1 MRITMNIEDDR
12 GQAPEVRVETTSAA
26 FAQTADHGDVI
37 DAGPPA
43 FDQSLLTIEP
53 DDAEQSAVEGAGLD
67 ADNADLMGNGPS
79 VIGNGAPAGDMND
92 GGAAPASLPD
102 VPDDSDDSLLH

>member
-12 GQAPEVRVETTSAA
+12 GQVPEVKVETASTALTQA
-26 FAQTADHGDVI
+26 ADHGDVI

-43 FDQSLLTIEP
+43 FDHALLTTEP
-53 DDAEQSAVEGAGLD
+53 DDVGQGDVEDSGLD
-67 ADNADLMGNGPS
+67 AGSANVMGNGQN
-79 VIGNGAPAGDMND
+79 VTGNGARAVDMND
-92 GGAAPASLPD
+92 GGAAPTSIPD